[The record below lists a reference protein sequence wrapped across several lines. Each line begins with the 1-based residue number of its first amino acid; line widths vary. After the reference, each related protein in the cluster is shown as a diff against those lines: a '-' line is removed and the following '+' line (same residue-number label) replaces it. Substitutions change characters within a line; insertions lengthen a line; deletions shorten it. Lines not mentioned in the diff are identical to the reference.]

1 MQTAISMGH
10 KLWIIM
16 VCAFA
21 MVALAVHAQNLVVNG
36 SFEQVSPPV
45 GPNKSN
51 NGLSP
56 TAGVP
61 GWASSAIGLN
71 FFEVWC
77 NTVNGIPTLA
87 GTNQLEINAQSA
99 DQTVSQVVTNLTIGR
114 PTTFC
119 FDYTGRNGAAGDPPT
134 PNNDFTV
141 ALSGGVTIGPVS
153 MDPAAYTAA
162 GGWQNFCTNFIP
174 TTSTVS
180 ITFRG
185 RPHVTVASGTHIDNV
200 SLTQSP
206 RPTVTIEP
214 DGQTVCVGQNVTFT
228 ASGEGSY
235 AWNGPNG
242 FTASTAAITLT
253 KVTAAMAGRY
263 TVIVTGAGGGT
274 ATATVTLSV
283 SALPVAAI
291 AAGERT
297 VCAGQDVTFTA
308 SGGTSYVWTGPG
320 GFTASTAA
328 ITLTKVTSAMAGR
341 YTVIVTGVGGCTATA
356 NATLTVSALPEVVCP
371 TTVTTNISGNSVVVH
386 FANPIVAGGTLQS
399 CVPTNGSVFGLGT
412 TLVTCIATNDCGTN
426 ICTFNVTVTNGDQ
439 GTAPCDRTNT
449 GQDFWLTFIGNYA
462 PDPNDQPNITLCIVG
477 SVGTTGLVTIPGLP
491 VPFSA
496 GFTIP
501 PPAVGAIGSTTVTLP
516 RDAHLDNLNDQI
528 AARGVHVTASMDVS
542 VTGMNY
548 LKFTSESF
556 LALPTTML
564 GGEYA
569 VLGYGNVQ
577 NDVTALNGSQFA
589 LVASENGTQV
599 TITPSVTTLSHL
611 GGVPYTIVLNQGEVY
626 QLRNTNAAADLSG
639 SIITASRP
647 VSVFGGHRCANIQSP
662 STFFCNTLVEQ
673 LLPVAHWGT
682 NFATL
687 PLATRD
693 NYTLKV
699 VAARDNTLVTTNGS
713 LASVLNRGSVFEWV
727 ANGPV
732 LITADQPV
740 FVAEY
745 SNSANFDQRIN
756 ADPFMVT
763 ALPVTLFGKNHTF
776 CVPTNGFPSNYVNIV
791 VNGTSVPNVQLDGVS
806 INQSVVLNTYPN
818 IGSGSLSGIQV
829 QVTPGVHTLSS
840 SFPFTAIVYGYAEYD
855 AYANLAGIGPGCSPK
870 CLSISCPSNIV
881 VFAKEGIEQRVA
893 FQVAATNSCGGE
905 MVVSC
910 NPASGSVFPFG
921 TTVVQCEAG
930 DPTGRSGGAVR
941 CSFSVTVA
949 RAPKISTVALI
960 GDNFTF
966 SLLTES
972 GATLYVESTTSVA
985 SNQWILL
992 RTVVGDGSV
1001 VTVTDPVAVDAR
1013 FYRVRKE

>member
-1 MQTAISMGH
+1 MQTAISTGH
-10 KLWIIM
+10 KIM
-16 VCAFA
+16 VLVVCAFA
-21 MVALAVHAQNLVVNG
+21 VVAPAAHAQNFLVNG
-36 SFEQVSPPV
+36 SFEAATPLVPPDSF
-45 GPNKSN
+45 NSA
-51 NGLSP
+51 LSP

-61 GWASSAIGLN
+61 GWTSSATGVN
-71 FFEVWC
+71 FFEIWS
-77 NTVNGIPTLA
+77 NTVNGIPASA
-87 GTNQLEINAQSA
+87 GTNQLEINAKSA
-99 DQTVSQVVTNLTIGR
+99 DQTVSQAVTNLTIGR

-153 MDPAAYTAA
+153 LDPSAYTAA
-162 GGWQNFCTNFIP
+162 GGWQHFCTNFIP
-174 TTSTVS
+174 RTSTVT

-185 RPHVTVASGTHIDNV
+185 LPHVAVVSGAHIDNV

-206 RPTVTIEP
+206 RSTVTIEP
-214 DGQTVCVGQNVTFT
+214 DGQTVCVGQNVGFT

-235 AWNGPNG
+235 AWTGPGG
-242 FTASTAAITLT
+242 FKASTAAFTLT
-253 KVTAAMAGRY
+253 KVTAAMAGSY
-263 TVIVTGAGGGT
+263 TVIVTGT
-274 ATATVTLSV
+274 
-283 SALPVAAI
+283 
-291 AAGERT
+291 
-297 VCAGQDVTFTA
+297 
-308 SGGTSYVWTGPG
+308 
-320 GFTASTAA
+320 
-328 ITLTKVTSAMAGR
+328 
-341 YTVIVTGVGGCTATA
+341 GGCTATA
-356 NATLTVSALPEVVCP
+356 SVTLAVSALPEVVCP
-371 TTVTTNISGNSVVVH
+371 TTVTTNISGNSVVVR
-386 FANPIVAGGTLQS
+386 FADPKVTGGTLQS
-399 CVPTNGSVFGLGT
+399 CVPASGSVFGLGT

-426 ICTFNVTVTNGDQ
+426 TCTFNVTVTNGDQ

-564 GGEYA
+564 GGEYV

-611 GGVPYTIVLNQGEVY
+611 GGVPYTIVLKQGEVY
-626 QLRNTNAAADLSG
+626 QLRNTNAATDLSG

-693 NYTLKV
+693 SYTLKV

-745 SNSANFDQRIN
+745 SNSADFDQRIK

-921 TTVVQCEAG
+921 TTVVHCEAS
-930 DPTGRSGGAVR
+930 DPTGRSGSAVR
-941 CSFSVTVA
+941 CSFAVTVA

-985 SNQWILL
+985 SNQWMLL